1 MLVVPR
7 SAVTRNSTLMTT
19 WQATGIDTDLG
30 GESADD
36 LARMDTAA
44 HIRDNASIGCKCK
57 NNQWTLLLPQLAQV
71 DNLSTLMR
79 NIASMSSMQRKQCS
93 LASGENRVQMGFG
106 VGNMSATS
114 SMLRKTVCSSV
125 YCISESTGGV

>member
-1 MLVVPR
+1 MIWPEWTSLHISGTMP
-7 SAVTRNSTLMTT
+7 VT
-19 WQATGIDTDLG
+19 
-30 GESADD
+30 
-36 LARMDTAA
+36 
-44 HIRDNASIGCKCK
+44 IGCKCK

-79 NIASMSSMQRKQCS
+79 NIASMSSMQRKQYS

-114 SMLRKTVCSSV
+114 SMLRNWKTVCSSV